1 MIATRKLDLIVKSV
15 TISLRIEQIH
25 LPESEC
31 MASSGDRILLVE
43 HDPEISDLI
52 ARQALKS
59 VGYQVDVVSDATSA
73 IKHSVQAPPDLII
86 ANLNLPGLSAKDLLI
101 ALSSQGVNTPLLVI
115 ASKGQEQDII
125 QAFRLGAA
133 DYILWPARDAEV
145 VSAVERVL
153 GRVHE
158 VRDRQRL
165 DVKLSETNHELQR
178 KVRELTAIINIGKA
192 VISIT
197 EQRALFQKI
206 VDGAVQASDANIAWL
221 LVRSDETKN
230 FLLVAHHGLPD
241 VWGKKINMPLDDGV
255 SGLVALSGESLSI
268 SGEPLLKFRIAN
280 FGRAACAVPIKIQK
294 EVIGMLVAVRKEMRP
309 FEKIE
314 ETLLEAVADY
324 ASISLVN
331 ARLFRALN
339 NMVQTSRESE
349 KRQNALLESLRGAIA
364 EDLKAATYPLDLL
377 LTEMTGNLSEHQR
390 EALKTARTALGRM
403 ARAAER
409 TVPPVPINLKKQ

>member
-1 MIATRKLDLIVKSV
+1 
-15 TISLRIEQIH
+15 
-25 LPESEC
+25 

-59 VGYQVDVVSDATSA
+59 VGYQVDVVSDASSA
-73 IKHSVQAPPDLII
+73 IKHSVQTPPDLII

-115 ASKGQEQDII
+115 AGKGQEQDII

-133 DYILWPARDAEV
+133 DYLLWPARDAEV
-145 VSAVERVL
+145 ISAVERVL
-153 GRVHE
+153 SRVHD

-165 DVKLSETNHELQR
+165 DLKLSETNHELQR
-178 KVRELTAIINIGKA
+178 KMRELTAIINIGKA
-192 VISIT
+192 VISTT

-206 VDGAVQASDANIAWL
+206 VDGAIQAADANVVWL
-221 LVRSDETKN
+221 LVRSDETKT
-230 FLLVAHHGLPD
+230 FLLAAHHGLPD
-241 VWGKKINMPLDDGV
+241 VWAKKINMPIDDGI

-268 SGEPLLKFRIAN
+268 AGEPLLKFRVAN
-280 FGRAACAVPIKIQK
+280 FGRAACAVPIKIQN

-339 NMVQTSRESE
+339 NMVQTSRDSE
-349 KRQNALLESLRGAIA
+349 KRQNALLESLRSAIA

-390 EALKTARTALGRM
+390 EAIKTARAALARM
-403 ARAAER
+403 ARSAEK
-409 TVPPVPINLKKQ
+409 TTPPLPINLKKQ

>member
-1 MIATRKLDLIVKSV
+1 
-15 TISLRIEQIH
+15 
-25 LPESEC
+25 

-59 VGYQVDVVSDATSA
+59 VGYQVDVVSDSASA
-73 IKHSVQAPPDLII
+73 IKLSVQSPPDLII

-101 ALSSQGVNTPLLVI
+101 ALSSQGVYTPLLVI
-115 ASKGQEQDII
+115 AGKGQEQDII

-153 GRVHE
+153 GRVHDQ
-158 VRDRQRL
+158 RDRQRL
-165 DVKLSETNHELQR
+165 DMKLSETNHELQR

-192 VISIT
+192 VISVND
-197 EQRALFQKI
+197 QRSLFQKI
-206 VDGAVQASDANIAWL
+206 VDGAVQVADANMAWL
-221 LVRSDETKN
+221 LVRSDETKA
-230 FLLVAHHGLPD
+230 FLLTAHRGLPD
-241 VWGKKINMPLDDGV
+241 VWARKMNMPLDDGI

-268 SGEPLLKFRIAN
+268 AGEPLLKFKVAN
-280 FGRAACAVPIKIQK
+280 FGRSACAVPIKIQK
-294 EVIGMLVAVRKEMRP
+294 EVIGMLIAVRKEIRP

-339 NMVQTSRESE
+339 DTVQTTRESE
-349 KRQNALLESLRGAIA
+349 KRQYTVLENIRSSIM
-364 EDLKAATYPLDLL
+364 EDLKSATYPIDLL

-390 EALKTARTALGRM
+390 EALKTARAALQRL
-403 ARAAER
+403 ARSTEK
-409 TVPPVPINLKKQ
+409 TTPPVPINLKKQ